1 MMNYGIGKAVDLSY
15 DEAIDAV
22 TEELKKQ
29 GFGILTTIDVKD
41 TLKKK
46 IDKDFERYVI
56 LGACNPNFA
65 YRALGAVP
73 NLGLL
78 LPCNV
83 IVHETP
89 QGQTIVEIF
98 NPLFMA
104 EIIDHPDIKEIAR
117 SVAGSL
123 QTVLDALPAQA

>member
-1 MMNYGIGKAVDLSY
+1 MGKAVALSY
-15 DEAIDAV
+15 DDAITTV

-29 GFGILTTIDVKD
+29 GFGVLTTIDVKD

-65 YRALGAVP
+65 YRALGAVR

-89 QGQTIVEIF
+89 AGQTMVEIF

-104 EIIDHPDIKEIAR
+104 EIIDHPDIKEIAG
-117 SVAGSL
+117 SVGQAL
-123 QTVLDALPAQA
+123 KTVLDALPA